1 MSESQSARLIVKIAT
16 GSCEPLRALIVLAF
30 VCGIVVANACAQ
42 QTSPAPL
49 SPSAPASP
57 AAQSA
62 AAKIKLNGEDVGT
75 TADTSVLV
83 RRFTEI
89 FDQRPRKIGNFFIR
103 AENDLRFSEVIRVAE
118 ALSHAHGIAE
128 LAFEV
133 NPASVRRVT
142 GDPVINGDHFP
153 RSMMLVVTVG
163 NLGSAR
169 GELISG
175 GIFLKLTGFT
185 IPFAPRHDLPKEFVV
200 VEVFRDNE
208 YVIADKP
215 IPSSALRSELQ
226 ARLSKTQDKR
236 VMVLTRSDSEIR
248 WGSFMEVVN
257 AAREAGAEM
266 IQILTLT
273 P

>member
-1 MSESQSARLIVKIAT
+1 MAKIGT
-16 GSCEPLRALIVLAF
+16 GCFERLRAFTVLPF
-30 VCGIVVANACAQ
+30 VCGIVFADACAQ
-42 QTSPAPL
+42 QPSPSPL
-49 SPSAPASP
+49 SPATSALPT
-57 AAQSA
+57 AQSA

-89 FDQRPRKIGNFFIR
+89 VDQRPRKAGNFFIR
-103 AENDLRFSEVIRVAE
+103 AENGVRFNEVMRATE
-118 ALSHAHGIAE
+118 ALSSAHGIAD
-128 LAFEV
+128 LVFEV
-133 NPASVRRVT
+133 DPARAGSVT
-142 GDPVINGDHFP
+142 GDPMINGYPFP

-169 GELISG
+169 GELISDA
-175 GIFLKLTGFT
+175 IHLMLTPFT
-185 IPFAPRHDLPKEFVV
+185 MRFAARHDVPKAFVA

-208 YVIADKP
+208 YVIGDKP

-236 VMVLTRSDSEIR
+236 VMILTRSDSEIA

-257 AAREAGAEM
+257 GAREAGAER
-266 IQILTLT
+266 IQTLTLT